1 MPLYADDTDTSCSSY
16 WILGHG
22 FPEEKMWGGG
32 GEEEGGEQAEEE
44 EGDAEKQKRVGGRET
59 IKQEEEGSPRLHQV
73 SYRSYSR
80 SGTQMIIVRTFI
92 FLQDLF

>member
-1 MPLYADDTDTSCSSY
+1 MILILPVPPTGFWVTDSLRKKC
-16 WILGHG
+16 
-22 FPEEKMWGGG
+22 
-32 GEEEGGEQAEEE
+32 EEGRGQAEEE

-73 SYRSYSR
+73 SYRSYGR
-80 SGTQMIIVRTFI
+80 SGTQMIIVGTFI

>member
-1 MPLYADDTDTSCSSY
+1 MILILPVPPTGFWVTDSLRKKC
-16 WILGHG
+16 
-22 FPEEKMWGGG
+22 
-32 GEEEGGEQAEEE
+32 EEEGEGGGQAEEE

-80 SGTQMIIVRTFI
+80 SGTQMIIVGTFI

>member
-1 MPLYADDTDTSCSSY
+1 MLMILILPVPPTGFWVTDSLRKKC
-16 WILGHG
+16 
-22 FPEEKMWGGG
+22 E
-32 GEEEGGEQAEEE
+32 EEE

-80 SGTQMIIVRTFI
+80 SGTQMIIVGTFI